1 MYFILFF
8 FGAKIQGFLKWDTIF
23 GFKITEIRVFEFAQ
37 TDRKFFLLSREE
49 VFVPIIV
56 MLNLKNIWFCVNCL
70 KRKTLLGKGVL
81 CIFWLWLYPVSIV
94 SLSLL

>member
-1 MYFILFF
+1 MYFILSF

-23 GFKITEIRVFEFAQ
+23 EFKITEIRVFEFAQ
-37 TDRKFFLLSREE
+37 TDTKFFLLSREE

-70 KRKTLLGKGVL
+70 KKKNA
-81 CIFWLWLYPVSIV
+81 P
-94 SLSLL
+94 

>member
-1 MYFILFF
+1 MYFILSF

-23 GFKITEIRVFEFAQ
+23 EFKITETKVFDFAQ
-37 TDRKFFLLSREE
+37 TDTKFFLLSREE

-70 KRKTLLGKGVL
+70 KKKNA
-81 CIFWLWLYPVSIV
+81 P
-94 SLSLL
+94 